1 MTAIERVEDLEL
13 SLLLVPGNI
22 RGGTRIGDGGAVIP
36 ATSYRSLKPRG
47 QER

>member
-22 RGGTRIGDGGAVIP
+22 RGGTRIGDGGAVVP
-36 ATSYRSLKPRG
+36 AKDRSLKPRG